1 MVQKTLWTRSI
12 RKSPPTDVHF
22 KSMGWVRT
30 FYIIRLLLIPIFII
44 KPPRIQEFRKA
55 DFSDTLICD
64 RASAK
69 NKGPA
74 EQNIQI
80 EQAN

>member
-12 RKSPPTDVHF
+12 RKSPSTVVLL
-22 KSMGWVRT
+22 KSMVEGRK
-30 FYIIRLLLIPIFII
+30 FYIIRLRTIPLFLI
-44 KPPRIQEFRKA
+44 KPSRSQEFRKA
-55 DFSDTLICD
+55 DTLIRD